1 MLNLGALQ
9 SSVVAWLWIMDFK
22 KKKKPIKA
30 EVETRTL
37 CIGICNSIQLL
48 IFKNLE
54 QGFSAGQYTE

>member
-1 MLNLGALQ
+1 
-9 SSVVAWLWIMDFK
+9 MDFK
-22 KKKKPIKA
+22 KKTKPINKA